1 MLFFAFQ
8 EQNNIIFNYIVFL
21 FSERFYIGFPS
32 YDVLEI
38 GIPKFSKSTCLVG
51 YDLSMPI
58 QNLF

>member
-8 EQNNIIFNYIVFL
+8 EQNNIIFNYTVFL

-38 GIPKFSKSTCLVG
+38 GIPKFSKST
-51 YDLSMPI
+51 
-58 QNLF
+58 